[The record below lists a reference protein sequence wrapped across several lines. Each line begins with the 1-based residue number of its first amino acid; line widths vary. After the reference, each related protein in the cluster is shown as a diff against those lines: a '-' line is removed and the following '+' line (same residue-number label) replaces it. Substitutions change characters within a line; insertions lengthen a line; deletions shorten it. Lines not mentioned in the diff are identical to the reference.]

1 MHQIEELTGFLHDEE
16 RLKRVRLTTRAH
28 QQQQNSN
35 SNSNAGFTTPAPST
49 KGVNGGS
56 SGSSGHSRQMGKTP
70 TPSHR
75 AQQVMY

>member
-28 QQQQNSN
+28 QQQHNN

-56 SGSSGHSRQMGKTP
+56 SGSSGHSRQTGKTP